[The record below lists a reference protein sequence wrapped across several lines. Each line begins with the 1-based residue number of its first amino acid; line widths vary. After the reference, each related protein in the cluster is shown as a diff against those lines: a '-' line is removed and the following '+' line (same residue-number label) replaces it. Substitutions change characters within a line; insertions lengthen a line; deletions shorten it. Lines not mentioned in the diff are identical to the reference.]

1 MLLVSFNSLFAIGM
15 DLFLLV
21 SLISVPSLILFTTFL
36 RDASLSVAFTVLFF
50 ALSGLV
56 TWVETFMLLV
66 SFNLLFAIGMDLFL
80 LVSLISVPSLI
91 SFTTFLRD
99 ASLSVAF
106 TVSFFALSG
115 LVTWVETFM
124 LLVLFNSLFAISM
137 DSFLL
142 VSLIS
147 VPDRR
152 SLS

>member
-1 MLLVSFNSLFAIGM
+1 M
-15 DLFLLV
+15 D
-21 SLISVPSLILFTTFL
+21 S
-36 RDASLSVAFTVLFF
+36 
-50 ALSGLV
+50 
-56 TWVETFMLLV
+56 
-66 SFNLLFAIGMDLFL
+66 FL

-147 VPDRR
+147 VPSLISFTTFLRDA
-152 SLS
+152 SLSVAFTISFFALSGLVTLVETFM